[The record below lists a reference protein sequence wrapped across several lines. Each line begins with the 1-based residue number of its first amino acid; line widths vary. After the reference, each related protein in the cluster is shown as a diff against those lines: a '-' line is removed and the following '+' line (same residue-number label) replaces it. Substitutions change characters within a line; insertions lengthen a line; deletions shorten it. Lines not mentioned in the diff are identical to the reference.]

1 MYKWKLGLLWGF
13 LLVAHTVRAGHIKIT
28 NEAGLRDLA
37 TEVNRGNS
45 YSGDTIYLTNDIQL
59 TEGNPWT
66 PIGTEANPFVG
77 HFEGWG
83 HKISGLSIPEGS
95 NYQGLFGYIRGGSV
109 RDVAVVGTS
118 SVTGGHYVGAICG
131 YLDVGEISSCY
142 SEADVTGTTYVGGI
156 CGSSTGKIRDCYVS
170 GRVTSTATEENV
182 NVGGI
187 VGYLSGTLQYCYM
200 SGTMSISGSAY
211 YGGIVGYI
219 HGQSTLSNCI
229 YDSALKTSSIYA
241 VGSDSGSS
249 DSNLIS
255 KSAEDMK
262 KKATWTGILNTET
275 YNIAWKIED
284 ESYPQL
290 YSFLKNEPITF
301 SLSGPG
307 AHWQTIVPNGNYHV
321 PDDMRAYIVVS
332 VSELTPETP
341 TRSGTVML
349 RSVTT
354 LNEGRGAIVYFY
366 ALESDFTPVVG
377 ESENIVTRTAQ
388 TTTGQLDDYSD
399 DNWLKGSHVS
409 PVAIGGESAYEDYIL
424 ANQNSHGYA
433 FYRAMSGSLRRGK
446 AFIRLN
452 ATSSSSRGEESHLS
466 IVIEGETTPVGEIVI
481 SGDGTAVYDFY
492 GHRLPSAP
500 SHGLYIQN
508 GKKIWRR

>member
-118 SVTGGHYVGAICG
+118 SVTGGQYVGAICG
-131 YLDVGEISSCY
+131 CLVDGGEISSCY
-142 SEADVTGTTYVGGI
+142 SEANVTGTTFVGGI

-229 YDSALKTSSIYA
+229 YDSALDTSSIYA
-241 VGSDSGSS
+241 VGSENGSLYDSRVNG
-249 DSNLIS
+249 

-290 YSFLKNEPITF
+290 YSFLKNEPITLDF
-301 SLSGPG
+301 TSTKRWLS
-307 AHWQTIVPNGNYHV
+307 IVPNGDYAV
-321 PDDMRAYIVVS
+321 PSGVRAYIVSRVDKNGD
-332 VSELTPETP
+332 V
-341 TRSGTVML
+341 RL
-349 RSVTT
+349 RSVKT
-354 LNEGRGAIVYFY
+354 LNEGRGALLYCQTDINKSFTAY
-366 ALESDFTPVVG
+366 ATSGPL
-377 ESENIVTRTAQ
+377 A
-388 TTTGQLDDYSD
+388 DYSID
-399 DNWLKGSHVS
+399 RWLKGSHVS
-409 PVAIGGESAYEDYIL
+409 PVPSIGGTQTHDYIL
-424 ANQNSHGYA
+424 YNDETGSEFRRAKQNA
-433 FYRAMSGSLRRGK
+433 LARGK
-446 AFIRLN
+446 AYLHLSEDEVPVMT
-452 ATSSSSRGEESHLS
+452 ASSRLTISFED
-466 IVIEGETTPVGEIVI
+466 ETTVVDKVDAVDAEDALYDLSGRRISMLQLHGVI
-481 SGDGTAVYDFY
+481 
-492 GHRLPSAP
+492 
-500 SHGLYIQN
+500 IQN
-508 GKKIWRR
+508 GKKLLKR

>member
-1 MYKWKLGLLWGF
+1 MYKWKLGLLWAF
-13 LLVAHTVRAGHIKIT
+13 LFVAHIVRADGIFIT
-28 NEAGLRDLA
+28 NESELRALAG
-37 TEVNRGNS
+37 GNS
-45 YSGDTIYLTNDIQL
+45 YEGQTIYLANDISL
-59 TEGNPWT
+59 TSVWT
-66 PIGTEANPFVG
+66 PIGTAEHPFKG
-77 HFEGWG
+77 QFEGWG
-83 HKISGLSIPEGS
+83 HKISGLSITGSS
-95 NYQGLFGYIRGGSV
+95 NYQGLFGYISGGSV

-118 SVTGGHYVGAICG
+118 SITGGQYVGAICG
-131 YLDVGEISSCY
+131 YLDGGEISSCY
-142 SEADVTGTTYVGGI
+142 SEANVAGTTYVGGI
-156 CGSSTGKIRDCYVS
+156 CGSSSGIVKDCYVT
-170 GRVTSTATEENV
+170 GLVTSSATGDV
-182 NVGGI
+182 YVGGI
-187 VGYLSGTLQYCYM
+187 VGYLYGTLQYCYM
-200 SGTMSISGSAY
+200 SGTMSISISGSAY

-262 KKATWTGILNTET
+262 KKATWTGILNTEAS
-275 YNIAWKIED
+275 NIAWKIED
-284 ESYPQL
+284 NSYPQL

-301 SLSGPG
+301 SFSGPG
-307 AHWQTIVPNGNYHV
+307 AHWQTIVPNGNYLV

-349 RSVTT
+349 RRVTT